1 MRCVFF
7 LIERC
12 GPSADI
18 AFGSRN
24 FGASPRT
31 FHPTLSK
38 NATFLVKRG
47 SYGCYSPRERAV
59 CNGCIGSTISLH
71 LAARHVRRPSRTSG
85 ASYTLQP
92 LDPLS
97 CVSRRRLRTDSE
109 VLSECIQR
117 RRRRRVR
124 TGAADQTT
132 RQRADR
138 RQRLPCGRTRAVA
151 RYRHRSALR
160 VFCIVG
166 LRARAAVNV
175 RDGWYLSQAGCGPC
189 ATLESSL
196 GLFPPSGS
204 ELSAFCLS

>member
-59 CNGCIGSTISLH
+59 CNGCIGSTISLR

-124 TGAADQTT
+124 TGTADQSTVREPT
-132 RQRADR
+132 AGNVCRADGR
-138 RQRLPCGRTRAVA
+138 ARSPVIAIGLPCEHPASWASA
-151 RYRHRSALR
+151 REP
-160 VFCIVG
+160 
-166 LRARAAVNV
+166 
-175 RDGWYLSQAGCGPC
+175 LSTFEMGG
-189 ATLESSL
+189 T
-196 GLFPPSGS
+196 
-204 ELSAFCLS
+204 